1 MVTTVAL
8 ILIFITNSISLRV
21 TSCSLVMPYL
31 LYLSSYKKVNNLYL
45 IGILTVVYSLQT
57 DKIFINIF
65 IFLGCYLV
73 FLLVQKNIKYQYLN
87 IPIFSLIQVFLWHII
102 FLRKFNEV
110 FIINLIL
117 CSIFNYI
124 YLKIYKKEMAGAI
137 KWKNPNLQY

>member
-110 FIINLIL
+110 FIINLVL

-137 KWKNPNLQY
+137 K

>member
-1 MVTTVAL
+1 MVTTLAL

-45 IGILTVVYSLQT
+45 VGLLTVVYSLQT

-65 IFLGCYLV
+65 IFLGFYLI
-73 FLLVQKNIKYQYLN
+73 FLLIQKNIKYQYLN
-87 IPIFSLIQVFLWHII
+87 IPIFSLVQVFLWHII
-102 FLRKFNEV
+102 FLRKINEV

-124 YLKIYKKEMAGAI
+124 YLKIYRKEMAGAI
-137 KWKNPNLQY
+137 K

>member
-1 MVTTVAL
+1 MITALAL

-45 IGILTVVYSLQT
+45 VGLLTVVYSLQT

-65 IFLGCYLV
+65 IFLGFYLI
-73 FLLVQKNIKYQYLN
+73 FLLIQKNIKYQYLN
-87 IPIFSLIQVFLWHII
+87 IPIFSLVQVFLWHII
-102 FLRKFNEV
+102 FLRKINEV

-124 YLKIYKKEMAGAI
+124 YLKIYRKEMAGAI
-137 KWKNPNLQY
+137 K

>member
-1 MVTTVAL
+1 MVTTLAL

-45 IGILTVVYSLQT
+45 VGLLTVVYSLQT

-65 IFLGCYLV
+65 IFLGFYLI
-73 FLLVQKNIKYQYLN
+73 FLLIQKNIKYQYLN
-87 IPIFSLIQVFLWHII
+87 IPIFSLVQVLLWHII
-102 FLRKFNEV
+102 FLRKINEV

-124 YLKIYKKEMAGAI
+124 YLKIYRKEMAGAI
-137 KWKNPNLQY
+137 K

>member
-1 MVTTVAL
+1 MVTTLAL

-45 IGILTVVYSLQT
+45 VGLLTVVYSLQT

-65 IFLGCYLV
+65 IFLGFYLI
-73 FLLVQKNIKYQYLN
+73 FLLIQKNIKYQYLN
-87 IPIFSLIQVFLWHII
+87 IPIFSLVQVFLCHII
-102 FLRKFNEV
+102 FLRKINEV

-117 CSIFNYI
+117 CSIVNYI
-124 YLKIYKKEMAGAI
+124 YLKIYRKEMAGAI
-137 KWKNPNLQY
+137 KWRNLNLQY

>member
-1 MVTTVAL
+1 MITALAL

-45 IGILTVVYSLQT
+45 VGLLTVVYSLQT

-65 IFLGCYLV
+65 IFLGFYLI
-73 FLLVQKNIKYQYLN
+73 FLLIQKNIKYQYLN
-87 IPIFSLIQVFLWHII
+87 IPIFSLVQVLLWHII
-102 FLRKFNEV
+102 FLRKINEV

-124 YLKIYKKEMAGAI
+124 YLKIYRKEMAGAI
-137 KWKNPNLQY
+137 K